1 MEIVKKTHT
10 MKTPHIQHNVRI
22 ILSLFVILLVYPIRA
37 VAQPSGGPYGPV
49 RQTYE
54 VPKTAGTVYYVS
66 PDGNA
71 GEQGLSP
78 DKPTTIESAVEKT
91 RTGDFIILRGGIYRT
106 GNLIINQGI
115 TLQPYGDEQPV
126 LKGTY
131 VATGWKDQGNGLWT
145 IKWDHLFP
153 AKPLDWWNRS
163 KYGKE
168 TPLQK
173 FNNDMVFINGR
184 FLQSVSEVNEVCE
197 NTFFI
202 DYEKGVVYIGTDPK
216 DKLIEITAFDVAIHR
231 VTGECN
237 GKQSDKKGFIL
248 RGITLTQYA
257 YRAIEVDG
265 TEPEAISAEADHGK
279 QVVGTTIEDCSITF
293 CSRVAAY
300 LRGDGLVIRSCRISD
315 TSTEGIYIIAS
326 NDVLLEKNIFMRNN
340 IEHITGYYPAAV
352 KIFNQSHR
360 VTCRDNLVTE
370 LPESNGIW
378 YDVGN
383 VDGVFVNNWVEN
395 VGDGSIGFDNK
406 KTWPSQNGFFF
417 EISKNVICAG
427 NVFLNCDQGIHILN
441 STGARVYNNT
451 FINSTAT
458 FGRNERTPA
467 TDGMFGWHSGTGP
480 DVDKRINH
488 VFINNLMYGDA
499 NHNRPLLFVWQP
511 DKFYERNYKPQ
522 LEKLEGNVFV
532 TPAVS
537 DAIPV
542 IYWAKATEKEG
553 QEFFKTTDGI
563 QNTYPE
569 FSSANNFYPGV
580 SVFKSTELKNFGSLK
595 SFKGNSDG
603 VVIPAD
609 ISKLLNLAKKDMK
622 FVGAYPPFN

>member
-1 MEIVKKTHT
+1 MEIVKKSHT
-10 MKTPHIQHNVRI
+10 MKTSHIQHHAGI
-22 ILSLFVILLVYPIRA
+22 IVSLFMILAAYPINVA
-37 VAQPSGGPYGPV
+37 AQPSGGPYGPV
-49 RQTYE
+49 RQSYD
-54 VPKTAGTVYYVS
+54 VPKVQATVYYVA
-66 PDGNA
+66 PDGKA
-71 GEQGLSP
+71 ADQGVSAN
-78 DKPTTIESAVEKT
+78 KPTTIETAIEKAK
-91 RTGDFIILRGGIYRT
+91 TGDVIILRGGIYRT
-106 GNLIINQGI
+106 GNLILNQGVTI
-115 TLQPYGDEQPV
+115 QPYLDEQPV

-131 VATGWKDQGNGLWT
+131 IATEWKDQGNGLWT
-145 IKWDHLFP
+145 TKWSHLFP

-184 FLQSVSEVNEVCE
+184 FLQSVSEINEVNE

-202 DYEKGVVYIGTDPK
+202 DYESGLVYIGTDPK
-216 DKLIEITAFDVAIHR
+216 DKLVEITAFDVAIHR
-231 VTGECN
+231 VTGECH
-237 GKQSDKKGFIL
+237 GRASDKKGFIL
-248 RGITLTQYA
+248 KGITLTQYA

-279 QVVGTTIEDCSITF
+279 QVVGTVIENCSITY

-300 LRGDGLVIRSCRISD
+300 LRGDGLVIRACRISD

-326 NDVLLEKNIFMRNN
+326 NDVLLEKNIFTRNN

-360 VTCRDNLVTE
+360 VTCRDNLVTD

-383 VDGVFVNNWVEN
+383 VDGVFINNWVEN
-395 VGDGSIGFDNK
+395 VGDGSIRFNNK
-406 KTWPSQNGFFF
+406 KTWPSENGFFF

-458 FGRNERTPA
+458 FGRNERTPE

-480 DVDKRINH
+480 DVDKRTGHIF
-488 VFINNLMYGDA
+488 VNNLLVDFGS
-499 NHNRPLLFVWQP
+499 HNRPLLFIWQP
-511 DKFYERNYKPQ
+511 DRFFERNYKPQ
-522 LEKLEGNVFV
+522 LAQMDNNCFV
-532 TPAVS
+532 RISGDNTNPLIFRTQTTANESQESFTSLKGLS
-537 DAIPV
+537 DICPECGTANH
-542 IYWAKATEKEG
+542 Y
-553 QEFFKTTDGI
+553 
-563 QNTYPE
+563 YPD
-569 FSSANNFYPGV
+569 AG
-580 SVFKSTELKNFGSLK
+580 VFKSMDLKNFELLK
-595 SFKGNSDG
+595 SFPGIKDG
-603 VVIPAD
+603 VALPAD
-609 ISKLLNLAKKDMK
+609 IDRLLNNGKKT
-622 FVGAYPPFN
+622 VPYTGAYPPVL

>member
-1 MEIVKKTHT
+1 
-10 MKTPHIQHNVRI
+10 MKTPRIQHHARI
-22 ILSLFVILLVYPIRA
+22 SLTVFVILLGYPMCA

-49 RQTYE
+49 RQSYE
-54 VPKTAGTVYYVS
+54 IPKTTATIFYAA

-71 GEQGLSP
+71 TEQGVSL
-78 DKPTTIESAVEKT
+78 DKPTTIEAAIEKAK
-91 RTGDFIILRGGIYRT
+91 TGDVIILRGGIYRT

-184 FLQSVSEVNEVCE
+184 FLQSVSEINEVSE
-197 NTFFI
+197 DTYFI

-231 VTGECN
+231 ITGECN
-237 GKQSDKKGFIL
+237 GKQSDRKGFIL

-279 QVVGTTIEDCSITF
+279 QVVGTVLENCSITF

-300 LRGDGLVIRSCRISD
+300 LRGDGLVIRSCKISD
-315 TSTEGIYIIAS
+315 TSTEGIYVIAS
-326 NDVLLEKNIFMRNN
+326 NDVLLEKNIFTRNN

-360 VTCRDNLVTE
+360 VTCRDNLVTD

-395 VGDGSIGFDNK
+395 VGDGNIIYNNK
-406 KTWPSQNGFFF
+406 RPWPSQNGFFF

-427 NVFLNCDQGIHILN
+427 NVFLNCDQGIFILN

-467 TDGMFGWHSGTGP
+467 TDGLFGWHSGTGP
-480 DVDKRINH
+480 DVDKRVNH
-488 VFINNLMYGDA
+488 LFVNNILYADA
-499 NHNRPLLFVWQP
+499 NHLRPLLFIWQP
-511 DKFYERNYKPQ
+511 DMFYERNYMQQ
-522 LEKLEGNVFV
+522 LEKLENNVFIKAAV
-532 TPAVS
+532 SESVPAVFWTQAVAGKTRES
-537 DAIPV
+537 
-542 IYWAKATEKEG
+542 
-553 QEFFKTTDGI
+553 FKDLEMIIGL
-563 QNTYPE
+563 YPE
-569 FSSANNFYPGV
+569 FAVSNRFYSGIQI
-580 SVFKSTELKNFGSLK
+580 FRSTELKKFETLK
-595 SFKGNSDG
+595 SFTGNREG
-603 VVIPAD
+603 TPLPAD
-609 ISKLLNLAKKDMK
+609 ISRLLNQGKKTLPYT
-622 FVGAYPPFN
+622 GAYPLSY